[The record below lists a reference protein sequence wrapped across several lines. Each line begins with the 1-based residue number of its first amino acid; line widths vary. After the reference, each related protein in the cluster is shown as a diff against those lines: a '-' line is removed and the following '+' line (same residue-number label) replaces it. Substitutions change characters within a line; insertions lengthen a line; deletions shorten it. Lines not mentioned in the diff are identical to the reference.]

1 MTDKERF
8 RCHVFNLLIDSVIGG
23 ITERFRTMGGLYEKF
38 SFLWTYREMADG
50 DLSLSATKLAREY
63 NEDFNSGK
71 LSEELIS
78 LKTIHGQTF
87 RNDVRTPLSLLN
99 GISNLGL
106 EEVFPEVIVA
116 LKIFLTIPVSVASG
130 ERSFSQLNLIKS
142 DIRSTMSQ
150 ERLNN
155 LATLNMNSAIARN
168 MDFSD
173 IITDFGLRL

>member
-1 MTDKERF
+1 M
-8 RCHVFNLLIDSVIGG
+8 
-23 ITERFRTMGGLYEKF
+23 
-38 SFLWTYREMADG
+38 
-50 DLSLSATKLAREY
+50 
-63 NEDFNSGK
+63 
-71 LSEELIS
+71 IS

-87 RNDVRTPLSLLN
+87 RNDVRTPVSLLN
-99 GISNLGL
+99 GITISNLGL

-130 ERSFSQLNLIKS
+130 ERSFSQLNLIES

-155 LATLNMNSAIARN
+155 LATLNMNCAIARN

-173 IITDFGLRL
+173 IITDFVNKQATRNSSFF